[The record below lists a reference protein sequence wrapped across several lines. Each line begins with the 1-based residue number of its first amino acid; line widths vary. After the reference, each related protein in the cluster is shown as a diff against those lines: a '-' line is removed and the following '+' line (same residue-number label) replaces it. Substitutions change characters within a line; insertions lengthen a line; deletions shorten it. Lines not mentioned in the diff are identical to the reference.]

1 MVNIEN
7 ILNEK
12 LQEGQHL
19 EYKDYYFENGKF
31 NSLGQKQKNTLA
43 KEICAFANAEGGTI
57 VIGISEDK
65 NHNPTEYSDT
75 GVNQETFEQWEQSF
89 RLFCKSKIRPVVHG
103 IKCKLIDK
111 DGNNLISI
119 EVPKSIIKPHAFYDG
134 NRDDFFIRYG
144 NICNHM
150 NYDDLKKAFTELESI
165 QNKIIRFRD
174 NRISMIL
181 NGDVAGNIED
191 KAVLI
196 IHIIPNWSMGVNSYV
211 DFRKVEHEEAFDVF
225 SPIPLG
231 SGRRGMTLYNADGIM
246 VNYGY
251 GDFPIMSYTQ
261 LFHNGSIEST
271 EVRLMNYQPNNLT
284 GDMTYIYKWFDIEEL
299 SSKKIYQFCSVLE
312 EINVPKPYNVF
323 VSILNGKGKETII
336 DSFGEISEPLPRD
349 IIKSLPAYLDDDSN
363 FEEAI
368 YPLLTSL
375 ANAFGLKKS
384 FMYDENNNPIKEKF
398 DFIKG

>member
-134 NRDDFFIRYG
+134 NRDDFF
-144 NICNHM
+144 
-150 NYDDLKKAFTELESI
+150 
-165 QNKIIRFRD
+165 
-174 NRISMIL
+174 
-181 NGDVAGNIED
+181 
-191 KAVLI
+191 
-196 IHIIPNWSMGVNSYV
+196 
-211 DFRKVEHEEAFDVF
+211 
-225 SPIPLG
+225 
-231 SGRRGMTLYNADGIM
+231 
-246 VNYGY
+246 
-251 GDFPIMSYTQ
+251 
-261 LFHNGSIEST
+261 
-271 EVRLMNYQPNNLT
+271 
-284 GDMTYIYKWFDIEEL
+284 
-299 SSKKIYQFCSVLE
+299 
-312 EINVPKPYNVF
+312 
-323 VSILNGKGKETII
+323 
-336 DSFGEISEPLPRD
+336 
-349 IIKSLPAYLDDDSN
+349 
-363 FEEAI
+363 
-368 YPLLTSL
+368 
-375 ANAFGLKKS
+375 
-384 FMYDENNNPIKEKF
+384 
-398 DFIKG
+398 